1 MDRTDVGL
9 KAVAKALTD
18 VIGPSIDP
26 KDPLAKEQLKLAVD
40 YIEFV
45 RARYDDIHA
54 RERFDLKHYS
64 RMADAIGKSGL
75 PSSEASRLAGARDEA
90 ARTLADVEATTPQV
104 RTAAM
109 ELAAVVADV
118 VQKAPSFGSEVRHK
132 IEIAVLD
139 ATDERVAMERAWYLP
154 MGFDP
159 TPQLAG
165 DLAELL
171 KG

>member
-26 KDPLAKEQLKLAVD
+26 RDPLAKEQLKLAVD

-45 RARYDDIHA
+45 RARYEDIHA
-54 RERFDLKHYS
+54 RERFDLRHYS
-64 RMADAIGKSGL
+64 RMADAIGRSGL
-75 PSSEASRLAGARDEA
+75 PAAEASRLDGARNA
-90 ARTLADVEATTPQV
+90 AATVLADVEATTPQI
-104 RTAAM
+104 RATAM
-109 ELAAVVADV
+109 ELAAVVADI
-118 VQKAPSFGSEVRHK
+118 VQRAPSFGKEIRRR
-132 IEIAVLD
+132 IELAVLD

-159 TPQLAG
+159 TPHMAG